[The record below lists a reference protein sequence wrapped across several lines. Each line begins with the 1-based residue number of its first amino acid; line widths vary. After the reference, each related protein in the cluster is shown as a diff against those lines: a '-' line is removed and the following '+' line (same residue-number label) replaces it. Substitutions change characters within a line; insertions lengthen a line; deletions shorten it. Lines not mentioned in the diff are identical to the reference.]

1 LTVFGIAMA
10 TYCFGLLLFLLRSDH
25 AKTVNQRLSGGG
37 GIDLVAA
44 FFTDVIVED
53 SLFESSANGYHLSG
67 WPPAITNASL
77 IGSLL
82 LGLAFLLMLI
92 KPRAKLPGLVGACL
106 AWPYFG
112 YLAWSLPWRDFIW
125 LVKIHWDGEFQVIAI
140 FSLVVATAYSI
151 LGWVARPKAV
161 G

>member
-1 LTVFGIAMA
+1 MA
-10 TYCFGLLLFLLRSDH
+10 TYCFGLLLLLLRSDH

-37 GIDLVAA
+37 IYLVAA
-44 FFTDVIVED
+44 FFTDVTVED
-53 SLFESSANGYHLSG
+53 SLFESSANGFHLSG
-67 WPPAITNASL
+67 WPAAITNTSL

-92 KPRAKLPGLVGACL
+92 RPRYAKLPALVGACL

-151 LGWVARPKAV
+151 FGCVALPKVV